1 MVRKILLAVV
11 GAYLLLMTG
20 TGLVGKFL
28 FSGAGVGRLTA
39 AVQSAV
45 GVPVSAEGGS
55 FDLLEWFRFRP
66 AVTLREVRIGN
77 PPFGGAREVSAQVGL
92 FSLFGSRPEIRRLTV
107 VAPRLRIARDRG
119 GRSNL
124 EGLVSG
130 GGGTGGSS
138 GRTWSIGELT
148 IRSGGVEFPGFMV
161 RDLNVALADFAPD
174 QSCRMS
180 IEGRLFGGEVSRF
193 AFRGRAGPARPES
206 VPAEG
211 DVTVEFAP
219 AEMPAAPREEIFGDL
234 LRAPD
239 RAARASLEVG
249 LQGDLLSTMQGK
261 GKFTVKDLH
270 LGRNQT
276 DRLPLRGEAPLQVTA
291 RRLLTAPLVDLR
303 VQDASLQLGQGR
315 WTGRARVQLDGSRVQ
330 GESTGAIR
338 GVEIGQML
346 AAFTEAKG
354 RATGIAEVPE
364 YQVKFAGQNAA
375 EVRQSLTGQGVVTL
389 DKGKFAI
396 FDLLASIERR
406 VTKVLTSEAPAEGET
421 DFTRFRT
428 GFRISGGKIFL
439 EPLALENNSSQTTG
453 QGFLTFEQE
462 MSLDL
467 ETTVTGRLATLLGG
481 RPDAEGNVR
490 ATVPVKVRGT
500 VRTPKVYPDV
510 GQIVS
515 RRVKGL
521 MDRLLKK

>member
-1 MVRKILLAVV
+1 MIRKILLGV
-11 GAYLLLMTG
+11 GGLYVFILTS

-28 FSGAGVGRLTA
+28 FSGSGVGRLTA

-45 GVPVSAEGGS
+45 GVAVSAEGGS
-55 FDLLEWFRFRP
+55 FDLAEWFLLRP
-66 AVTLREVRIGN
+66 AATLRGVRIGD
-77 PPFGGAREVSAQVGL
+77 PPFGGARELSAQVGL
-92 FSLFGSRPEIRRLTV
+92 FSLLGSRPQIRRLTV
-107 VAPRLRIARDRG
+107 VSPLLRIARERS

-130 GGGTGGSS
+130 GGGSGGGG

-174 QSCRMS
+174 QSCRLS
-180 IEGRLFGGEVSRF
+180 IEGRPFGGQVSRF
-193 AFRGRAGPARPES
+193 AFHGRAGPARPES
-206 VPAEG
+206 LPAAG
-211 DVTVEFAP
+211 DLVIEFAP
-219 AEMPAAPREEIFGDL
+219 AEMPAALREEIFGDL

-239 RAARASLEVG
+239 RGARASLEAR
-249 LQGDLLSTMQGK
+249 LQGDLLNTVQGK

-270 LGRNQT
+270 LGRDQT
-276 DRLPLRGEAPLQVTA
+276 DRLRLRGEAPLQVTG
-291 RRLLTAPLVDLR
+291 RRLLTAPVVELR
-303 VQDASLQLGQGR
+303 IENASLQLGQGR
-315 WTGRARVQLDGSRVQ
+315 WSGRARVQLDGSRVQ
-330 GESTGAIR
+330 GESSGAIR

-354 RATGIAEVPE
+354 KASGIAEAPE

-375 EVRQSLTGQGVVTL
+375 EVRQSLSGQGVVTL
-389 DKGKFAI
+389 DKGRFAV

-406 VTKVLTSEAPAEGET
+406 VTKVLTGEAPAEGET

-428 GFRISGGKIFL
+428 GFRIAGGKIFL
-439 EPLALENNSSQTTG
+439 EPLALENNSSQTSG
-453 QGFLTFEQE
+453 QGFLTFDQE
-462 MSLDL
+462 LSLDL
-467 ETTVTGRLATLLGG
+467 ETTVTGRLAALLGG
-481 RPDAEGNVR
+481 KPDASGNVQ

-500 VRTPKVYPDV
+500 VRAPKVYPDL

-515 RRVKGL
+515 RRAKGL
-521 MDRLLKK
+521 MDRLLSK